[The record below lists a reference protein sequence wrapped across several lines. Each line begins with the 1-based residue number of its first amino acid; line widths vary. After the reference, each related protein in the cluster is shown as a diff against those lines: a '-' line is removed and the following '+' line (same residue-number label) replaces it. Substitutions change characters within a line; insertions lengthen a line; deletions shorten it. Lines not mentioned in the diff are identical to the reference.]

1 MSITPKVVI
10 ELDSTGVVSATST
23 VPIELVVLNLD
34 YDPETEKT
42 ITIDGIQAAC
52 YRVEVDTDTEDYCEM
67 VFREVETLEESN
79 QP

>member
-42 ITIDGIQAAC
+42 IIIDGIQAAC
-52 YRVEVDTDTEDYCEM
+52 YCVEVEADSEDYCEM